1 MIRPATALL
10 VTGLVTVSAG
20 VGGVAV
26 RAAEAAAQTPPVESP
41 RPAQTTPPATP
52 PPATPQPA
60 RPAAPRPRPATS
72 SSAATLTMTVKLTD
86 SAGAPL
92 VGAKVT
98 ATGPA
103 IRAGVTDATGTVR
116 FLAMRAGNYRVR
128 FESPTTITLE
138 RDVVLRAGSEP
149 IEAAPTPAPP
159 PPPPPPAPEPAR
171 DQIANRGPL
180 QAPQPRTVAIPEFV
194 ERNMLGGK
202 DPAKTSVVACGATS
216 VTNLL
221 QIRDPL
227 KDVVHPDAEALIY
240 VVGGEGVL
248 ALPIADVQL
257 AAGTFS
263 LVPRGTKYTL
273 QRRGR
278 SGLVVL
284 ETLTDTP
291 CPQH

>member
-20 VGGVAV
+20 VGGVPV
-26 RAAEAAAQTPPVESP
+26 RAAAAAAQTPPVESP
-41 RPAQTTPPATP
+41 RPAQAPPATAP
-52 PPATPQPA
+52 
-60 RPAAPRPRPATS
+60 PAAPRPRPATS
-72 SSAATLTMTVKLTD
+72 SAATLTMTVRVTD

-159 PPPPPPAPEPAR
+159 PPPPPPAPE
-171 DQIANRGPL
+171 
-180 QAPQPRTVAIPEFV
+180 
-194 ERNMLGGK
+194 
-202 DPAKTSVVACGATS
+202 
-216 VTNLL
+216 
-221 QIRDPL
+221 
-227 KDVVHPDAEALIY
+227 
-240 VVGGEGVL
+240 
-248 ALPIADVQL
+248 
-257 AAGTFS
+257 
-263 LVPRGTKYTL
+263 
-273 QRRGR
+273 
-278 SGLVVL
+278 
-284 ETLTDTP
+284 
-291 CPQH
+291 

>member
-20 VGGVAV
+20 FSGVLV
-26 RAAEAAAQTPPVESP
+26 CGAEVAAQTPATTPA
-41 RPAQTTPPATP
+41 PAQTPPAT
-52 PPATPQPA
+52 TQPA
-60 RPAAPRPRPATS
+60 KPAPPRPRPTTS
-72 SSAATLTMTVKLTD
+72 ASPATLTMTVKLTD
-86 SAGAPL
+86 SGGAPL

-116 FLAMRAGNYRVR
+116 FLAMRGGTYRVR

-159 PPPPPPAPEPAR
+159 PPPPPPAPEPTR
-171 DQIANRGPL
+171 SEVSGRGPL

-194 ERNMLGGK
+194 ERNMLSGRE
-202 DPAKTSVVACGATS
+202 PAKTSLVACGATS

-227 KDVVHPDAEALIY
+227 KDLVHPDAESLIY

-257 AAGTFS
+257 VAGTFS
-263 LVPRGTKYTL
+263 MVPRGTKYTL
-273 QRRGR
+273 QRKGRG
-278 SGLVVL
+278 GLVL
-284 ETLTDTP
+284 LQTLTDTP

>member
-10 VTGLVTVSAG
+10 VTGLVTASTGLGMAL
-20 VGGVAV
+20 V
-26 RAAEAAAQTPPVESP
+26 RAAEVAAQTPPATTP
-41 RPAQTTPPATP
+41 APAQPATP
-52 PPATPQPA
+52 PPAAAKPP
-60 RPAAPRPRPATS
+60 APRPRPTTTT
-72 SSAATLTMTVKLTD
+72 AATLTMTVKVTD
-86 SAGAPL
+86 SGGAPL

-116 FLAMRAGNYRVR
+116 FLAMRGGTYRVR

-138 RDVVLRAGSEP
+138 RDVVLRAGGEP

-159 PPPPPPAPEPAR
+159 PPPPPPAPEPR
-171 DQIANRGPL
+171 NDPVSSRGPL

-194 ERNMLGGK
+194 ERNMLSGRE
-202 DPAKTSVVACGATS
+202 PAKTSQVACGATS

-227 KDVVHPDAEALIY
+227 KDIVHADAEALIY
-240 VVGGEGVL
+240 VVGGEGLLV
-248 ALPIADVQL
+248 LPIADVQL

-263 LVPRGTKYTL
+263 MVPRGTKYTL

-278 SGLVVL
+278 SGLVLL

-291 CPQH
+291 CQK